1 MKKEIFVKL
10 IKDFWERFSPEY
22 IPRNKKF
29 IFLNVR
35 KVYTIVWPRRA
46 GKTFYCYQIIDQLL
60 KSWVKKQNILY
71 LYLERSELY
80 PLQLQDLDILLETFL
95 ELVNYDVGQ
104 QYFLFLD
111 EVQVIEWWQKFAT
124 KIYNDYP
131 NINLIVAWSTS
142 DLFSSQIASW
152 LRWKATNFEIL
163 PLDFEEVLKFKWEKY
178 EKYLSSIKLIRYK
191 QILDEILIWGVFPEI
206 VKLDSIDDKIKIL
219 EDYLE
224 ITLFKDVIE
233 RFNLKSIKKIRYFL
247 KLILSYMW
255 NFINL
260 KKISQIVNA
269 DYNSVLNW
277 MDYFFQAYLWF
288 EVKNFDFSIWKQERS
303 QSKIYILDNGY
314 YSINFYHYKQD
325 FGKLFENWVFMEFK
339 KMWYQENKS
348 LFYFKDKKFDID
360 FVLIDWKRVK
370 FIQIVYELNED
381 NYQREIGQL
390 IKAKEKYWVDV
401 YLIYKDNFV
410 KKEIKEIQMI
420 PFYRLKDIMR

>member
-1 MKKEIFVKL
+1 MKKEIFIKL

-29 IFLNVR
+29 NFLNVR
-35 KVYTIVWPRRA
+35 KVYTIIWPRRA

-131 NINLIVAWSTS
+131 NINLIVTWSTS

>member
-29 IFLNVR
+29 NFLNVR

-348 LFYFKDKKFDID
+348 FFYFKDKKFDID

>member
-29 IFLNVR
+29 NFLNVR